1 MSKLN
6 KTVYKNKRKQ
16 NKTKKQRRSG
26 KRVKGGCKTCVY
38 PDILPAN
45 LATYR
50 GGSFGQPSFSNVPIR
65 AYYGREDYSADV
77 QRNMV
82 SSRLMGGVLR
92 RRTRKMRGGV
102 SLFDA
107 GTPHAVNYTTLN
119 GVAAALNM
127 GDRATTENTKLQ
139 MV

>member
-1 MSKLN
+1 
-6 KTVYKNKRKQ
+6 
-16 NKTKKQRRSG
+16 
-26 KRVKGGCKTCVY
+26 
-38 PDILPAN
+38 
-45 LATYR
+45 
-50 GGSFGQPSFSNVPIR
+50 
-65 AYYGREDYSADV
+65 
-77 QRNMV
+77 
-82 SSRLMGGVLR
+82 
-92 RRTRKMRGGV
+92 MRGGV

>member
-1 MSKLN
+1 MPKLN
-6 KTVYKNKRKQ
+6 KTAYKSKRKQ
-16 NKTKKQRRSG
+16 NRTKKQRRTG
-26 KRVKGGCKTCVY
+26 KRIKGGCATCKY
-38 PDILPAN
+38 PDVFPAN
-45 LATYR
+45 LATYK

-82 SSRLMGGVLR
+82 SSRLLGGAR
-92 RRTRKMRGGV
+92 RRKSRKMRGGV
-102 SLFDA
+102 SPFDF

-127 GDRATTENTKLQ
+127 GNDQTTPNNTNYL
-139 MV
+139 V